1 MSQIGRLYNQL
12 REECVM
18 SRHLKMLIII
28 LLGLSLVACT
38 SHKRPTGA
46 QVIDGNRYHGD
57 GESYTEGLGGGDGSS
72 YAENSKCFPAKCV
85 PCVEQHYFFDFDS
98 NDVRADA
105 MESIKVQADYLVKH
119 PNVKIRLEGN
129 TDDRGSR
136 EYNIALGWRRARSVL
151 DVLKQ
156 YGVSPSQVVMISY
169 GAEKP
174 AACGE
179 DERSYQCNRRVDL
192 KYSSD

>member
-1 MSQIGRLYNQL
+1 MQKI
-12 REECVM
+12 
-18 SRHLKMLIII
+18 LKMIII
-28 LLGLSLVACT
+28 VVLGVTLAACT
-38 SHKRPTGA
+38 SHKRPNGA
-46 QVIDGNRYHGD
+46 AVIDGNRFQDGN
-57 GESYTEGLGGGDGSS
+57 GESYTEGLGAGDGSN
-72 YAENSKCFPAKCV
+72 YAENSKCFPARCV
-85 PCVEQHYFFDFDS
+85 PRVEQHYFFDFDC
-98 NDVRADA
+98 NDVRQDA

-156 YGVSPSQVVMISY
+156 YGVSPSQVNMVSY

-174 AACGE
+174 AATGE
-179 DERSYQCNRRVDL
+179 DEKSFQCNRRVDL